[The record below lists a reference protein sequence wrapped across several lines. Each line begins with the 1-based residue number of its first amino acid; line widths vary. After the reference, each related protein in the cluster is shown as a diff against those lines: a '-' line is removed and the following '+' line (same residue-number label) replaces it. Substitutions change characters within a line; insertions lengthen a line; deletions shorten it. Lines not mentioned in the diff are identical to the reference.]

1 MTEQEFAT
9 NISKKKGKR
18 HTKTNSTRI
27 EKVYDSIPYRTWKTQ
42 GYKKPNRRLFAA
54 ILKEFGKVSI
64 DFWLHGYDLIF
75 PCQLGRLCL
84 IDISKNIT
92 IDNKGKATSNMK
104 TDWKTTLKLWN
115 EDEEA
120 YNKKIIIQYDR
131 DKITSFSYNKGAAVY
146 KNKQFYHV
154 FIKRSLLTSILT

>member
-54 ILKEFGKVSI
+54 ILKAMEGG
-64 DFWLHGYDLIF
+64 D
-75 PCQLGRLCL
+75 
-84 IDISKNIT
+84 
-92 IDNKGKATSNMK
+92 A
-104 TDWKTTLKLWN
+104 
-115 EDEEA
+115 
-120 YNKKIIIQYDR
+120 
-131 DKITSFSYNKGAAVY
+131 
-146 KNKQFYHV
+146 
-154 FIKRSLLTSILT
+154 